1 MSTWTK
7 NRQVEGSGGKEREK
21 YAGCEQGFVLII
33 VLIIIAALALLGLAA
48 NRNMLADIGIAQNH
62 GGNTRAFYAA
72 EAAGEYAYNQLY
84 QNLQQ
89 AGNAQTLGHDYT
101 NAVPA
106 ITGCTVKSAAYPIP
120 AAAVSQKINATNGVL
135 APFKGLNCWVQMF
148 TITATATDNS
158 TNAQSTVNID

>member
-7 NRQVEGSGGKEREK
+7 NRQVEGPGGKERTK
-21 YAGCEQGFVLII
+21 YAGCERGFVLII

-72 EAAGEYAYNQLY
+72 EAAGEYVYNQLY

-89 AGNAQTLGHDYT
+89 AGNPQTTGHDYT
-101 NAVPA
+101 NALQNS
-106 ITGCTVKSAAYPIP
+106 IQGCTISAASYPIP
-120 AAAVSQKINATNGVL
+120 RPLPNRR
-135 APFKGLNCWVQMF
+135 
-148 TITATATDNS
+148 
-158 TNAQSTVNID
+158 

>member
-7 NRQVEGSGGKEREK
+7 NRQVEGSGGKERTK
-21 YAGCEQGFVLII
+21 YAGCERGFVLII

-72 EAAGEYAYNQLY
+72 EAAGEYVYNQLY

-89 AGNAQTLGHDYT
+89 AGNPQTTGHDYT
-101 NAVPA
+101 NALQNS
-106 ITGCTVKSAAYPIP
+106 IQGCTISAAPRRQIP
-120 AAAVSQKINATNGVL
+120 PAFRLPSTPACATSIPRPPPSGVVSNAAARSARLV
-135 APFKGLNCWVQMF
+135 
-148 TITATATDNS
+148 
-158 TNAQSTVNID
+158 